1 MSELL
6 EKRKKDNRFINL
18 CKLVIMN
25 NKIIKIWMY
34 PLLAIGFVLV
44 LTSNKNNDDNN
55 NPVTD
60 VDGNIYT
67 TVTIGT
73 QVWMVENLKVT
84 KYRNGDPIPNV
95 TDNNSWNELTT
106 DAYCNYD
113 NNATNVSTYG
123 RLYNWYAVNDN
134 RKIAPTGWHVPSD
147 EEWATLGA
155 YLGGNNVAGGKM
167 KEPGA
172 THWISPNPVADS
184 SCGFKGLP
192 GGIRTSYEKIIGE
205 FLYIGQIGAYWSS
218 TNRSESEA
226 WMRFV
231 TNYDKVLSKGELPTR
246 KIFGYSVRC
255 IKD

>member
-1 MSELL
+1 
-6 EKRKKDNRFINL
+6 
-18 CKLVIMN
+18 
-25 NKIIKIWMY
+25 MY

-44 LTSNKNNDDNN
+44 LTSNKVNNDSKSNI
-55 NPVTD
+55 TD

-84 KYRNGDPIPNV
+84 KYRNGDPIPKV
-95 TDNNSWNELTT
+95 TGNNSWNKLTT
-106 DAYCNYD
+106 DAYCNY
-113 NNATNVSTYG
+113 NNDTTNVSTYG

-155 YLGGNNVAGGKM
+155 YLGGNNIAGGKM
-167 KEPGA
+167 KEAGTA
-172 THWISPNPVADS
+172 HWISPNPVVNS

-192 GGIRTSYEKIIGE
+192 GGIRTSYENNPGV
-205 FLYIGQIGAYWSS
+205 FAYIGQIGAFWSS
-218 TNRSESEA
+218 SNRSDSQA
-226 WMRFV
+226 WMRFL
-231 TNYDKVLSKGELPTR
+231 TSYDKVLSSGELPTF
-246 KIFGYSVRC
+246 KIYGYSVRC

>member
-1 MSELL
+1 M
-6 EKRKKDNRFINL
+6 K
-18 CKLVIMN
+18 
-25 NKIIKIWMY
+25 NKNIKFFVY

-44 LTSNKNNDDNN
+44 LTSNKHNNDNN
-55 NPVTD
+55 NSVTD

-67 TVTIGT
+67 TVTLGT

-95 TDNNSWNELTT
+95 TGNKSWNELTT

-113 NNATNVSTYG
+113 NDTTNVTTYG

-134 RKIAPTGWHVPSD
+134 RKIAPTGWHVPAD

-155 YLGGNNVAGGKM
+155 YLGGNIVAGGKM
-167 KEPGA
+167 KEPGTA
-172 THWISPNPVADS
+172 HWINPNPVATS

-192 GGIRTSYEKIIGE
+192 GGIRTSYDNNLWV
-205 FLYIGQIGAYWSS
+205 FAYIGQIGAFWSS

-226 WMRFV
+226 WMRFL
-231 TNYDKVLSKGELPTR
+231 TSYDKVLSSGELPTY